1 MTESKRKLK
10 SNELWKKEKVESIT
24 SKAKAQNMFYFSR
37 SVQKEDTSWL
47 LQAVQSSL
55 TLQMGPSMTSTFK
68 RPPVSSPPGSLL
80 IMNWFPPSTYEVWG
94 AEISKQRHLESVGLQ
109 KNSKKNRYLGWW
121 AERWGWRI
129 WKEGNG
135 EMVAGMWLAVS
146 KACQRAGFW
155 EGWQTQD
162 QCTRNGVIR
171 QVTEQTVGQRGGKA
185 ALVPKYWV
193 GGDAIVSLQ
202 VITHAC
208 VLSPYL
214 VSKVVS
220 FIRAGPVV
228 ISLRIQHLK

>member
-1 MTESKRKLK
+1 
-10 SNELWKKEKVESIT
+10 
-24 SKAKAQNMFYFSR
+24 
-37 SVQKEDTSWL
+37 
-47 LQAVQSSL
+47 
-55 TLQMGPSMTSTFK
+55 
-68 RPPVSSPPGSLL
+68 
-80 IMNWFPPSTYEVWG
+80 
-94 AEISKQRHLESVGLQ
+94 
-109 KNSKKNRYLGWW
+109 
-121 AERWGWRI
+121 
-129 WKEGNG
+129 
-135 EMVAGMWLAVS
+135 MVAGMWLAVS
-146 KACQRAGFW
+146 KACQHAGFW

-228 ISLRIQHLK
+228 ISLRIQHLKQFILCEETFRCLLIKERKHNGILLHLSRCKIHKQFILFAMYLISTASSCLHFSKAMQFPCGMAQLFRSDQSVLCFLNWCCAPW